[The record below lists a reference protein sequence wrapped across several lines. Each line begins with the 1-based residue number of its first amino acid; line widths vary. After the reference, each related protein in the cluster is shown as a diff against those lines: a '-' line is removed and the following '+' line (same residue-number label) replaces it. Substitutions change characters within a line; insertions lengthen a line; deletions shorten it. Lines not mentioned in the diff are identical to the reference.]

1 MQQVVD
7 LQNSKEFRALGV
19 ELLSVASDAVEA
31 WKTEGAKLGITL
43 PLLSDQGAKVAQAYG
58 VMQWAMGSEPG
69 HTFIL
74 VDKTGRVAWIRD
86 YGSPEHGGLMY
97 VAPAMLVPAIR
108 AHLSSQAP

>member
-19 ELLSVASDAVEA
+19 ELLSVASDPVEA

-58 VMQWAMGSEPG
+58 VMQWPWEASPATHSSSWTRPG
-69 HTFIL
+69 
-74 VDKTGRVAWIRD
+74 G
-86 YGSPEHGGLMY
+86 
-97 VAPAMLVPAIR
+97 
-108 AHLSSQAP
+108 

>member
-19 ELLSVASDAVEA
+19 ELLSVASDPVEA

-74 VDKTGRVAWIRD
+74 VDKTGRIAWIRD

-97 VAPAMLVPAIR
+97 VSPAMLVLVIR
-108 AHLSSQAP
+108 AQLKGQGP